1 MAGATTTWAPRA
13 AALEASEKD
22 RRTIT
27 SLMALAVAEAEV
39 EGEVGWA
46 ALAPGTAIEKAPAMA
61 TLGTSTDLPA
71 APNSAP
77 VVSSETV
84 ANALSA
90 LDSAATSARDSA
102 ASSETF
108 ANALSALDSAATSAR
123 DSAASSET
131 VANALSAALFGTA
144 SASGAV
150 TGASYEPAAAHEHL
164 LLWLETISL
173 TPPFTPPG
181 SDQGSDGG
189 FMEDAFS
196 DANDAL
202 SEAAVRRHSAAYSAA
217 YRYGE
222 GSGDTEDEGGGEGC
236 SEGGCGEGKV
246 VDDEHW
252 SLPNLGKLVDDEH
265 WSLPQ
270 LLSQSEG
277 FAARGAR
284 SLRSSKELFLPLH
297 AHSRS
302 SEGWRASS
310 RASSEPDPWAQEE
323 AEYDPNLETHD
334 PNLEAYDPW
343 AGDVGSSSGSRQRS
357 TVSSSQRGS
366 RRLDTGPLSAR
377 HSARSGG
384 STARSSGEISSGE
397 ISSSEIS
404 SSEISVLS
412 TYSSVSS
419 SISLGRVGGAHSH
432 PFGISDDL

>member
-1 MAGATTTWAPRA
+1 
-13 AALEASEKD
+13 
-22 RRTIT
+22 
-27 SLMALAVAEAEV
+27 MALAVAEAEA
-39 EGEVGWA
+39 EGELGWA
-46 ALAPGTAIEKAPAMA
+46 ALAPGAAMAPGTALVKAPAFATRAIGTLAFEAPAMA
-61 TLGTSTDLPA
+61 TTAMATTAA
-71 APNSAP
+71 APSHAYSAP
-77 VVSSETV
+77 VVPSEAV
-84 ANALSA
+84 ASA
-90 LDSAATSARDSA
+90 LA
-102 ASSETF
+102 
-108 ANALSALDSAATSAR
+108 
-123 DSAASSET
+123 
-131 VANALSAALFGTA
+131 AALFGTTP
-144 SASGAV
+144 ASGAV
-150 TGASYEPAAAHEHL
+150 TGASSESAEAHEHL

-173 TPPFTPPG
+173 TPPG
-181 SDQGSDGG
+181 SDEGSDGG
-189 FMEDAFS
+189 FLEDRFS

-202 SEAAVRRHSAAYSAA
+202 SEAAMRRHSAAYSAG
-217 YRYGE
+217 YRHGE
-222 GSGDTEDEGGGEGC
+222 GSGGTEDDGGEGC
-236 SEGGCGEGKV
+236 SEGGYGEGRFGEGG
-246 VDDEHW
+246 DDEQW
-252 SLPNLGKLVDDEH
+252 SLPQLLSQSEGFVNDEQ

-323 AEYDPNLETHD
+323 AEYDPNLETPD
-334 PNLEAYDPW
+334 PNVEAYDPW

-384 STARSSGEISSGE
+384 STARSSGEISS
-397 ISSSEIS
+397 
-404 SSEISVLS
+404 SEISVLS

>member
-1 MAGATTTWAPRA
+1 MAASATAPTAASTVAGSTTTWAPRA

-84 ANALSA
+84 
-90 LDSAATSARDSA
+90 
-102 ASSETF
+102 

-222 GSGDTEDEGGGEGC
+222 GSGGTEDEGGGEGC
-236 SEGGCGEGKV
+236 SEGGYGEGKLADDEHWSLPNLGKL

-252 SLPNLGKLVDDEH
+252 SLPNLGKLVDGEH

-404 SSEISVLS
+404 VLS

>member
-1 MAGATTTWAPRA
+1 
-13 AALEASEKD
+13 
-22 RRTIT
+22 
-27 SLMALAVAEAEV
+27 
-39 EGEVGWA
+39 
-46 ALAPGTAIEKAPAMA
+46 MA

-77 VVSSETV
+77 VVVSETV
-84 ANALSA
+84 
-90 LDSAATSARDSA
+90 
-102 ASSETF
+102 

-222 GSGDTEDEGGGEGC
+222 GSGGTEDEGGGEGC
-236 SEGGCGEGKV
+236 SEGGCGEGKLA
-246 VDDEHW
+246 DDEHW

-323 AEYDPNLETHD
+323 AEYDPNLEAHD

-343 AGDVGSSSGSRQRS
+343 AGDVGSSSGSGSRQRS

-404 SSEISVLS
+404 VLS

>member
-1 MAGATTTWAPRA
+1 MTASATAPTAASTVAGSTTTWAPRA

-84 ANALSA
+84 
-90 LDSAATSARDSA
+90 
-102 ASSETF
+102 

-222 GSGDTEDEGGGEGC
+222 GSGGTEDEGGGEGC
-236 SEGGCGEGKV
+236 SEGGYGEGKLA
-246 VDDEHW
+246 DDEHW

-404 SSEISVLS
+404 VLS

>member
-1 MAGATTTWAPRA
+1 
-13 AALEASEKD
+13 
-22 RRTIT
+22 
-27 SLMALAVAEAEV
+27 MALAVAEAEV

-84 ANALSA
+84 
-90 LDSAATSARDSA
+90 
-102 ASSETF
+102 

-202 SEAAVRRHSAAYSAA
+202 SEAAMRRHSAAYSAG
-217 YRYGE
+217 YRHGE
-222 GSGDTEDEGGGEGC
+222 GRGGTEEDGGEGC
-236 SEGGCGEGKV
+236 SEGGYGEGRSCEGG
-246 VDDEHW
+246 DDEQW
-252 SLPNLGKLVDDEH
+252 SL
-265 WSLPQ
+265 SQ

-323 AEYDPNLETHD
+323 AEYDPNLEAHD

-404 SSEISVLS
+404 VLS

-432 PFGISDDL
+432 PFGISDDI